1 MKIKMLIAAAAFV
14 SFNASAAETYVGFGW
29 GASEFDTQ
37 TKAVTA
43 KLDTDD
49 DAFKFFVGYEFS
61 ENIAVEGFY
70 ADLGKGTLT
79 GNAGDTYIRQGRELA
94 ILDDGLKLAG
104 EQDTFGAAFIF
115 STNEYNGWKGFAKL
129 GAHRWSYDQKTFVN
143 GVFDAADTQGN
154 SSGTNLMYGLG
165 GSYAATERV
174 SLRLEYEHFDTN
186 NGGAKTD
193 LISLSVA
200 FGF

>member
-1 MKIKMLIAAAAFV
+1 MKTKSLIAAAAFV
-14 SFNASAAETYVGFGW
+14 SFNASASDVYVGFGY
-29 GASEFDTQ
+29 GQSDLDTQ

-43 KLDTDD
+43 NLDTDG
-49 DAFKFFVGYEFS
+49 DAFKLFVGFDFS

-79 GNAGDTYIRQGRELA
+79 GNAGDTYIRQGQTLA

-104 EQDTFGAAFIF
+104 EQDTFGVSFVL
-115 STNEYNGWKGFAKL
+115 STNDYKGWKGFAKL

-143 GVFDAADTQGN
+143 GVFDAADNQGS

-165 GSYAATERV
+165 GSYAVTENV
-174 SLRLEYEHFDTN
+174 AFRLEYEHFDTN
-186 NGGAKTD
+186 DGGANTD
-193 LISLSVA
+193 LISFSISRS
-200 FGF
+200 F